1 MNIQTTIREWIRK
14 RTDEEYIDLYGIQ
27 IAITGEEAD
36 VTPPFVGIYETGAS
50 IVETSGVTMYGVT
63 DFEIAVELHTVP
75 ADEQNEGTPTPIEQ
89 GLREDL
95 YDILGDRDFL
105 SFGSGRNGWS
115 LFDIRTASPI
125 TESGDGQRITRF
137 QLLIT
142 ACPFQPI
149 T

>member
-50 IVETSGVTMYGVT
+50 VVEAGGLIMFGVT

-75 ADEQNEGTPTPIEQ
+75 ADGQNEGTPTAIEQ
-89 GLREDL
+89 GLRDNL
-95 YDILGDRDFL
+95 YNILGDQDL
-105 SFGSGRNGWS
+105 LAFGDDRNGS
-115 LFDIRTASPI
+115 HLFDIRTASPI
-125 TESGDGQRITRF
+125 TESGDGQRITRY
-137 QLLIT
+137 QLLIR

>member
-1 MNIQTTIREWIRK
+1 MNIQETIRQWIEK

-50 IVETSGVTMYGVT
+50 IVETGGVTMYGVT

-75 ADEQNEGTPTPIEQ
+75 ADEQNEGTTTAIDQ

-95 YDILGDRDFL
+95 YDILGDRAL
-105 SFGSGRNGWS
+105 IEWGSSRNGWY
-115 LFDIRTASPI
+115 LFDIRTASPT
-125 TESGDGQRITRF
+125 TESADGQRITRF
-137 QLLIT
+137 QLIVT
-142 ACPFQPI
+142 ASPL
-149 T
+149 